1 MRRAAAALM
10 AFLFMTAS
18 VWMFLNEETV
28 EAWLSQQVVNQD
40 DETAAQLPLQDN
52 ESWLVVVVDF
62 EENAAG
68 NGWGPDEAQTML
80 DQAVVPYME
89 QLSGGVT
96 ELQIDVHQSVV
107 RAEGA
112 LSDYGRDGTGK
123 DTDSDGSFLPSALAE
138 EAVLG
143 IKQSADWARYD
154 LDGDGKVDRFMVLHT
169 TKGQEENPGI
179 SNRIW
184 SHYTEFETP
193 IDLGDGINIGHYTM
207 ASLQTGTSGIGT
219 IIHEM
224 LHQMGAIDLYP
235 VHDEVN
241 SQSWKGPGDWDIMAS
256 GNWNGGGRWP
266 AMPTG
271 ANVELVR
278 PERVETLQLEWPEDA
293 NTPCLGPTVA
303 LNGVSEGGTILKIPI
318 GQDESVFIEHRSDSG
333 YDSRLPG
340 NGVLVSYQDLSVGD
354 MERNEVNTN
363 PNTPWLKVIEAD
375 EGDDLVRGS
384 NQGEASDLFL
394 NNTTFGAEGVAIRTH
409 DGVLVP
415 WVATIKG
422 EENMTVSFE
431 APSCTPGF
439 EVNMDDHGSTVL
451 PDQSPNIDLIGDVVD
466 CSASLT
472 SSDGRD
478 VDLVSTSN
486 GYDLAYASPGVA
498 PSTAMLR
505 GTITC
510 DDDSVNIEHAVQ
522 VFERIPVPSLFEAT
536 VHPSQPTT
544 LSIPLESV
552 GHGEQRYSVVIDG
565 PLSRIA
571 SGETSINLNGQDT
584 YELTIEPGGL
594 LSESMLIFGTVHLM
608 TQEGMQWTVE
618 VELQATAQNDAW
630 WMIWTE
636 PGRVVGLMFLVLALS
651 SLGGVVS
658 TRAPASQTDEHGKT
672 EQPVA
677 SVNNESTQ
685 DAWGRQLDD
694 EASPNAFDVEER

>member
-18 VWMFLNEETV
+18 AWMFLNEETV
-28 EAWLSQQVVNQD
+28 EAWLSQQVVNQA
-40 DETAAQLPLQDN
+40 DEPAAQLPLQDN

-68 NGWGPDEAQTML
+68 NGWGPDEAKTML

-96 ELQIDVHQSVV
+96 DLSIDVHQTVV

-112 LSDYGRDGTGK
+112 MSDYGRDGTGK

-143 IKQSADWARYD
+143 IKQSADWAKYD
-154 LDGDGKVDRFMVLHT
+154 LDGDGQVDRFMVLHT

-193 IDLGDGINIGHYTM
+193 IDLGDGISIGHYTM

-293 NTPCLGPTVA
+293 TTPCLGPTVA

-384 NQGEASDLFL
+384 NQGESSDLFL

-415 WVATIKG
+415 WVATING
-422 EENMTVSFE
+422 EENLTVSFE

-451 PDQSPNIDLIGDVVD
+451 QDQSPNIDLIGDVAD

-472 SSDGRD
+472 SSDGRG

-486 GYDLAYASPGVA
+486 GYDLVYASPGVA

-510 DDDSVNIEHAVQ
+510 DDNSVNIEHAVQ
-522 VFERIPVPSLFEAT
+522 VFERIPAPSLFEST

-544 LSIPLESV
+544 LSIPVESV

-594 LSESMLIFGTVHLM
+594 LSESMLIFGTIHLM

-672 EQPVA
+672 EQHVA
-677 SVNNESTQ
+677 TVNNESTQ

>member
-28 EAWLSQQVVNQD
+28 EAWLSQQVVNQA

-96 ELQIDVHQSVV
+96 DLSIDVHQTVV

-112 LSDYGRDGTGK
+112 MSDYGRDGTGK

-415 WVATIKG
+415 WVATISG

-472 SSDGRD
+472 SSDGRG

-486 GYDLAYASPGVA
+486 GYDLAFASPGVA

-510 DDDSVNIEHAVQ
+510 DDNSVNIEHAVQ

-594 LSESMLIFGTVHLM
+594 LSESMLIFGTIHLM
-608 TQEGMQWTVE
+608 TQDGMQWTVE